1 MRPQKPVLNKLLIN
15 LILSST
21 RWKIPYLLDTK
32 GCTTYLSP
40 KVIKNGLKIS
50 KFGEN
55 RPDSMNPSHFLS
67 IKCGE

>member
-55 RPDSMNPSHFLS
+55 RQ
-67 IKCGE
+67 E